1 MSTNTGM
8 DKEQVVHMYNG
19 ILFSNKK
26 EWNLAIWDMDG
37 PREYHAK
44 WNMSNRERQMP
55 YDFTHM
61 WNRNK
66 QKQVSKE
73 TQNRDRSI
81 ESKLM
86 MVAKEEVDGAM
97 EIKNKNK

>member
-1 MSTNTGM
+1 
-8 DKEQVVHMYNG
+8 
-19 ILFSNKK
+19 
-26 EWNLAIWDMDG
+26 
-37 PREYHAK
+37 
-44 WNMSNRERQMP
+44 MP